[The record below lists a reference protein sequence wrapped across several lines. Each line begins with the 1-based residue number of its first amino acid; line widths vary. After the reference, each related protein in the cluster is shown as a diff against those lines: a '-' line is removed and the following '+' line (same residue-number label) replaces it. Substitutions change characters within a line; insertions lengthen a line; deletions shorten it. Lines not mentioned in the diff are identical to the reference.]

1 MGSLDDGDESLGP
14 SEVARALGVS
24 PKTVSRWA
32 ESGWLASFTTVGG
45 HRRFGRKYIE
55 ELAEQRTRGK
65 KDERG

>member
-32 ESGWLASFTTVGG
+32 ESGWLASFTTLAG
-45 HRRFGRKYIE
+45 HRRFRRRYIE
-55 ELAEQRTRGK
+55 DLVEERTRK
-65 KDERG
+65 KDERS